1 MRSHQTVP
9 YEDGAGAPP
18 DGAVTPPGEGNMF
31 RLEQIQE
38 IFMMIALVLDVLLL
52 KSRHQKRF

>member
-31 RLEQIQE
+31 RLEKIQE
-38 IFMMIALVLDVLLL
+38 LIVLVLDVLLL
-52 KSRHQKRF
+52 RSRHQKRF